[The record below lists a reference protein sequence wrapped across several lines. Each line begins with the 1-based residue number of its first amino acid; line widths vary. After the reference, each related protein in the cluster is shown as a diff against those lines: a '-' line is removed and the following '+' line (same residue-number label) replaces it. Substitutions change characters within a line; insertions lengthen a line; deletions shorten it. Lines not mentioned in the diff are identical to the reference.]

1 MLVVVSGI
9 VADVI
14 VVDTNRCGVVPKVCV
29 VGIIVVIGTVVVVV
43 VETSKYGIVPKPSLV
58 ELVELVVVVLPG
70 QDSLLVAQ
78 IRIRIRMLDVYQ
90 LSTTE

>member
-43 VETSKYGIVPKPSLV
+43 VETSKYGIVPKPSV
-58 ELVELVVVVLPG
+58 VELVVVIGISVVMV
-70 QDSLLVAQ
+70 DVIVVVA
-78 IRIRIRMLDVYQ
+78 
-90 LSTTE
+90 